1 MPSIMSMPAELAIMI
16 VENVVSLGDLSAI
29 GRTCRRYHD
38 IADPVLYQRALAD
51 SDWEVDLLLWAIER
65 KCPQTLAKALSAG
78 FNPDIVVEIPLSH
91 REWKRGETRFWRQS
105 RQRIDARSHSV
116 VPRLDL
122 NFTSTYD
129 ADIENHDRYQP
140 APVRGV
146 PEITPEDRA
155 GMEDRA
161 SDQWANEINDAHP
174 RRINRSQPD
183 PMRQVV
189 VSSMPLHVAAQEGL
203 TEMIELLLGTQPSR
217 DQIDQLPMGCCS
229 CYSPASLTETL
240 ENVVENC
247 NLMEGGELNVVP
259 TALHLAVC
267 HGHYESAKWL
277 ILHGANVFDGGF
289 SPFHTA
295 AASGQ
300 EDILRLIVERLNK
313 AYARP
318 DQPLSA
324 LVNWRDQNELTPL
337 YHAVANG
344 HWDTA
349 VPYLIAQGADPNPEV
364 SYKLYDLDSGPPP
377 DNTSNGTPSRDE
389 YGVVISLFAELCRVG
404 RFEDAS
410 KLFDRMDASAIKN
423 LTGPRVSKNPD
434 PSDDPPS
441 STDPDSTSF
450 VIPLLHIC
458 CMQPLRDSR
467 RIFLPI
473 DDMPLEDM
481 RERWRP
487 VILKKLI
494 ATVGLDVNS
503 PWGLGEDPESTPLMV
518 AARHGCLTAI
528 KALLDLGANVRIRNQ
543 QGRNPAMLAMIQRAR
558 YDSSVSS
565 DHDARPTMDVSD
577 PEFTEMPFLTSSM
590 TRIPLCQLIS
600 VLDLLVASGIP
611 VNEEDREGM
620 TALHF
625 FFHGRPPQRF
635 VPVYK
640 HTVPENRRYHLLDNR
655 YRRLSPEEG
664 RLLKYV
670 LNRGADPT
678 VNAGVRDRSVLWT
691 VFAGPWSSACGVLL
705 SSRFGPDIIR
715 FFENNPDQLRDMFLH
730 VVEQHAA
737 ANPWPAV
744 LIESFVESLER
755 LLDMD
760 HSERLTYDTRLLFQ
774 LLATKRKNANASRRA
789 ARCLA
794 QRMVDSGRLEFKT
807 PSQATTLFQ
816 FAVSRSAWHLAS
828 KLISHVDLACEGPAT
843 IAVISSLASTVV
855 PGPFSGPPRM
865 QREVGLWDFI
875 TRVVDAGFDVHWRP
889 RADDKI
895 HVEYLALRKAGY
907 QTKSILSWAI
917 FRRWAPLVEFML
929 NRQPIRE
936 SATAAKSTYLHEVF
950 SAHVMFKPWSQP
962 GLTGY
967 NYRPTSNDPKGHKQ
981 DVRILNRIIGTLLA
995 SGADTTA
1002 KNSEGQLPIDVLK
1015 AGILES
1021 QQEEPNPYSIWFERL
1036 TRHLNDSDE
1045 SIANLNGS
1053 SQVAAE
1059 YYDETSS
1066 ESESESERKS
1076 APKA

>member
-16 VENVVSLGDLSAI
+16 VENVVSLEDLSAI

-51 SDWEVDLLLWAIER
+51 SDWEVDLLLWAIE
-65 KCPQTLAKALSAG
+65 KICPQTLAKALSAG
-78 FNPDIVVEIPLSH
+78 FNPDIGVEIRLSH
-91 REWKRGETRFWRQS
+91 REWKRGETRFWRRS

-116 VPRLDL
+116 VPRLVL

-129 ADIENHDRYQP
+129 TDVENHDRYQR

-174 RRINRSQPD
+174 RRINR
-183 PMRQVV
+183 
-189 VSSMPLHVAAQEGL
+189 
-203 TEMIELLLGTQPSR
+203 T
-217 DQIDQLPMGCCS
+217 
-229 CYSPASLTETL
+229 
-240 ENVVENC
+240 
-247 NLMEGGELNVVP
+247 
-259 TALHLAVC
+259 
-267 HGHYESAKWL
+267 
-277 ILHGANVFDGGF
+277 
-289 SPFHTA
+289 
-295 AASGQ
+295 
-300 EDILRLIVERLNK
+300 
-313 AYARP
+313 
-318 DQPLSA
+318 
-324 LVNWRDQNELTPL
+324 
-337 YHAVANG
+337 NG

-349 VPYLIAQGADPNPEV
+349 APYLIAQGADPNPEV
-364 SYKLYDLDSGPPP
+364 SYKLYDLDSGPNPP

-389 YGVVISLFAELCRVG
+389 YGVIISLLAELCRVG

-410 KLFDRMDASAIKN
+410 KLFDRMDASVIKN

-467 RIFLPI
+467 RIFLPMG
-473 DDMPLEDM
+473 DMPLEDM
-481 RERWRP
+481 RERWQP

-494 ATVGLDVNS
+494 GTVGSDVNS
-503 PWGLGEDPESTPLMV
+503 PWGLGEEPESTPLMV

-528 KALLDLGANVRIRNQ
+528 KALLGLGANVRIRNQ
-543 QGRNPAMLAMIQRAR
+543 QGRNPVMLAMMQRAR
-558 YDSSVSS
+558 YDNSSVSS
-565 DHDARPTMDVSD
+565 DNYTRPNIDVLD
-577 PEFTEMPFLTSSM
+577 PEFTEMPFLPSSM

-600 VLDLLVASGIP
+600 ILDLLLASGIP
-611 VNEEDREGM
+611 VNEEDRGGM

-625 FFHGRPPQRF
+625 FFHGPPPQRF

-640 HTVPENRRYHLLDNR
+640 HTLSWYHLLDNR
-655 YRRLSPEEG
+655 YHHLDREEG

-691 VFAGPWSSACGVLL
+691 VFAGPWSSACGILL

-737 ANPWPAV
+737 ANPSSWPAPF
-744 LIESFVESLER
+744 IQCFVESLER

-774 LLATKRKNANASRRA
+774 LLGAKWKNAHAPRWA

-794 QRMVDSGRLEFKT
+794 QRMVDSGRLEFET
-807 PSQATTLFQ
+807 PSKATSLFQ
-816 FAVSRSAWHLAS
+816 LAVSRSAWHLAS
-828 KLISHVDLACEGPAT
+828 NLISHVDLACEGPAT
-843 IAVISSLASTVV
+843 IAVISSLATTTVT
-855 PGPFSGPPRM
+855 PGSFAGPHPM
-865 QREVGLWDFI
+865 HREVGLWDFI

-889 RADDKI
+889 PADKI
-895 HVEYLALRKAGY
+895 HVEYTVQYQAGY
-907 QTKSILSWAI
+907 QTKSLLSWAI

-929 NRQPIRE
+929 NRQPIHE
-936 SATAAKSTYLHEVF
+936 SATAAESTYLHEVF
-950 SAHVMFKPWSQP
+950 SAHVMFKPRSH
-962 GLTGY
+962 GGSGY
-967 NYRPTSNDPKGHKQ
+967 NYRPTFDDSRGHSQ
-981 DVRILNRIIGTLLA
+981 DVRILNDIIGALLA

-1015 AGILES
+1015 AGLLEH
-1021 QQEEPNPYSIWFERL
+1021 QQEPHPYNIWFERL
-1036 TRHLNDSDE
+1036 TRHLNNSDE
-1045 SIANLNGS
+1045 SKSDGLV
-1053 SQVAAE
+1053 QAAAG

-1066 ESESESERKS
+1066 EGESES
-1076 APKA
+1076 